1 MGGGEGCGQGLF
13 GFGKRCVRCDFLRGG
28 GEAGGGSVSKI
39 FLAVPLSCR
48 VSAASLVSVCR
59 AWKGEL
65 SLSTEIGARLPA
77 VIFFLRFLKRIW
89 KTPGRFCWKS
99 AGRFACCPLSP
110 PLANWQRHGC
120 NVKRTCPFHLP
131 APSPDAGHGV
141 SQLRSAARAQTS
153 ANSQLREAQAS
164 PAGARAQRGGSLCR
178 RRVPDLAAAGR
189 AVARTMVVEGSA
201 AP

>member
-1 MGGGEGCGQGLF
+1 MLERPREATEPP
-13 GFGKRCVRCDFLRGG
+13 KSEFLPPACPFTG
-28 GEAGGGSVSKI
+28 A
-39 FLAVPLSCR
+39 
-48 VSAASLVSVCR
+48 R
-59 AWKGEL
+59 AWLARGRQQPSMSEEL
-65 SLSTEIGARLPA
+65 CIMGPC
-77 VIFFLRFLKRIW
+77 V
-89 KTPGRFCWKS
+89 
-99 AGRFACCPLSP
+99 
-110 PLANWQRHGC
+110 
-120 NVKRTCPFHLP
+120 
-131 APSPDAGHGV
+131 PSPDAGHGV

>member
-1 MGGGEGCGQGLF
+1 MESGVFVVTSC
-13 GFGKRCVRCDFLRGG
+13 
-28 GEAGGGSVSKI
+28 GEAARRGGGSVSKI

-164 PAGARAQRGGSLCR
+164 PAGARAQRRGSLCR

>member
-1 MGGGEGCGQGLF
+1 M
-13 GFGKRCVRCDFLRGG
+13 
-28 GEAGGGSVSKI
+28 SKI

-59 AWKGEL
+59 AWKGEP